1 MQQLD
6 MFSILAHPEYTWSA
20 TSRDERGRKWLTFD
34 ELAQMIGRRIT
45 LVFRSQPRDL
55 EHDVKVERVQEIKGS
70 RVLVYSYPDGLDYG
84 FAPEAWFDSRSQKYP
99 AGAYVEEN
107 NDAD

>member
-20 TSRDERGRKWLTFD
+20 ANGNERGRRWLTFD

-55 EHDVKVERVQEIKGS
+55 EHDVKVERIQEVNGS
-70 RVLVYSYPDGLDYG
+70 RVLVYSYPGSLEYG
-84 FAPEAWFDSRSQKYP
+84 FAPEAWFDSRTQKYP
-99 AGAYVEEN
+99 AGAYVEEREE
-107 NDAD
+107 